1 MDLRTPHPPKS
12 QALRFQD
19 PGRAPGRG
27 ADPPQAA
34 ASPALPAVAG
44 GHAGF
49 RGRCAANRDGVDQSP
64 PCACSASHLRG
75 RARRRRDAALGGP
88 PPRSL
93 YGRHAPLAP
102 EHSDGWATE
111 LTRDY
116 RTFLFLCADS
126 TDNPKP
132 GGRATEARYFTVLG
146 LGFFSGASLQ
156 DAHRLAC
163 FRTPSQSALTPVKV
177 HKVEFPGLMPVS
189 QVRRGSSN
197 CWVP

>member
-1 MDLRTPHPPKS
+1 MMDLRTPRPPKS

-88 PPRSL
+88 PPRSRH
-93 YGRHAPLAP
+93 GRHAPLAP
-102 EHSDGWATE
+102 EHSDGWALEGGWTGRKSWNNCIP
-111 LTRDY
+111 LHTPGAVKSY
-116 RTFLFLCADS
+116 LSSSKNLSMPANKCIGSLYNHQLVKSFP
-126 TDNPKP
+126 DNQI
-132 GGRATEARYFTVLG
+132 ATVT
-146 LGFFSGASLQ
+146 
-156 DAHRLAC
+156 
-163 FRTPSQSALTPVKV
+163 
-177 HKVEFPGLMPVS
+177 
-189 QVRRGSSN
+189 VRRDLPPVLALPQAQG
-197 CWVP
+197 PRPKL